1 MDQLEDNRDAV
12 TKMDITLHDK
22 SQDLTDARIRLD
34 DENIYGT
41 NEHSHTDIHPDYMM
55 KPEFQHNGK
64 SYDVV
69 DSMPPLFNISNRY
82 VFGRKC
88 IKL

>member
-1 MDQLEDNRDAV
+1 MDQLEDNKDAV

-41 NEHSHTDIHPDYMM
+41 NEHSHNDIHPDYM

-64 SYDVV
+64 SYDVDVV
-69 DSMPPLFNISNRY
+69 DSMPPFLNSF
-82 VFGRKC
+82 V
-88 IKL
+88 